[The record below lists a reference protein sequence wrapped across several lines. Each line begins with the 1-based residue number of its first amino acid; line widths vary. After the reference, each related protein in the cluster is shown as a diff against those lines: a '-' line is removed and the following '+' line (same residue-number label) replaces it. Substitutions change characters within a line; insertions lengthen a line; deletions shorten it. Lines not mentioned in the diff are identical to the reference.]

1 MTIPQIISSV
11 GWSIFTIGLVFT
23 IIHTLNVIVP
33 GIDFFIRTG
42 HLGWIGFLIGIP
54 VTLFGFAIG
63 VLGFFAERI
72 EEWWL
77 NKDRD
82 DWDGR

>member
-11 GWSIFTIGLVFT
+11 GWFLFTAAVVFLV
-23 IIHTLNVIVP
+23 IHTLNVIVP
-33 GIDFFIRTG
+33 GLDFFISTG
-42 HLGWIGFLIGIP
+42 HVPVLGYLIGIP
-54 VTLFGFAIG
+54 AVIVGLGIG

-77 NKDRD
+77 NRED
-82 DWDGR
+82 